1 MKRRPMA
8 KQVNSASSPSKK
20 LRLELKGKDT
30 VNLNVQRASREV
42 VDKVKWLAI
51 SWNSTF
57 EYAINEV
64 LMAGVKS
71 FFSL

>member
-1 MKRRPMA
+1 MA

-20 LRLELKGKDT
+20 LRLGLKGKDT
-30 VNLNVQRASREV
+30 VNLNVQKASREV

-51 SWNSTF
+51 AWNSTF

-64 LMAGVKS
+64 LMAGVKR
-71 FFSL
+71 FDGE